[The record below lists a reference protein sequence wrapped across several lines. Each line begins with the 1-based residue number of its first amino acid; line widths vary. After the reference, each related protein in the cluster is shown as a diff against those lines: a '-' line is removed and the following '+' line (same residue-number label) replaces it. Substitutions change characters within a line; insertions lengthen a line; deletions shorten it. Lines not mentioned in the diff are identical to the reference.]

1 MAIYLGD
8 VQSTKATANGSIF
21 GGPARVRGVY
31 YVGTSGAGSITLKN
45 GGSSGTSTIVIDT
58 PASGYGT
65 IPVPGD
71 GVLFTTNVYANLVN
85 ITSLTVFYA

>member
-8 VQSTKATANGSIF
+8 VQSAKATANGSIF
-21 GGPARVRGVY
+21 GAPARVKSIY
-31 YVGTSGAGSITLKN
+31 YVGASGAGSITLKN
-45 GGSSGTSTIVIDT
+45 GGASGTSTIVIDT
-58 PASGYGT
+58 AASAYGNV
-65 IPVPGD
+65 IVPGD